1 MPTLAL
7 LSLLLLFCP
16 LFYLYFKRTSQL
28 KYLLTLMRIGVF
40 ICCLFLLISPKINIP
55 LKDESKKS
63 IALLLDNSF
72 SMSLDSRFEKAKE
85 LAQKLRKDLGQ
96 RYNLSLFVV
105 SSEAKEIPFK
115 DIKNQQANGSKTN
128 ILGTLKKVEGQ
139 FAGENLAGVVLLS
152 DGGENVAGQEQEI
165 EIPKIPVFAVGAGD
179 EASFKDISIEEV
191 ISPKI
196 AYRDEPFEVEAVIKG
211 VGLSKKGFEAILAQG
226 SKVIEVKRLS
236 FKTDEGKM
244 RLKFSITPTEL
255 GSLNYHFRIPALKE
269 EATDENN
276 SFSFK
281 VDVSRSKIRALLIAG
296 HPGWEY
302 SFLRRVLVN
311 DPHIELVSFI
321 ILRELSDM
329 VIVPER
335 ELSLIPF
342 PANELFTKELFD
354 FDLLIFENFSYSKIM
369 SDRYLS
375 SIKEFVQK
383 GGGFLMI
390 GGKDSFGLG
399 GYKRTPLEEI
409 LPVAI
414 SDKEE
419 WLGAAFKLKIAHPE
433 HPVVRLGQSREET
446 LKIWE
451 EMPLLSGC
459 NFLRRKEGAQTLG
472 VRDEAVVVSCWQ
484 KGEGRVL
491 ALGTNS
497 FWRWSFR
504 MAEEGRS
511 NFYYN
516 LFFKNALRWLLG
528 DEEEERISL
537 SLDRERHEVGEEIK
551 IKAAFFDEYHQPLSG
566 AAFKGLL
573 FDEKGRQ
580 KIIEGF
586 KETGQGEYQMGF
598 SLDEPGKYRL
608 RIEAAYKGRMAGQKE
623 APLFVSP
630 PLLELKSLSPQN
642 KWLEALSQKSG
653 GRYLPLEKALKKEV
667 VKEGLLKK
675 AKPKYKEIR
684 LTRHFLFFLLMVV
697 LLTGEW
703 YLRRRTG
710 AS

>member
-1 MPTLAL
+1 
-7 LSLLLLFCP
+7 
-16 LFYLYFKRTSQL
+16 
-28 KYLLTLMRIGVF
+28 MRIGIFV
-40 ICCLFLLISPKINIP
+40 CCLLLLISPKISIP
-55 LKDESKKS
+55 LEDKSKKS

-72 SMSLDSRFEKAKE
+72 SMSINSRFQKAKE
-85 LAQKLRKDLGQ
+85 LAGKLKEDLGQ
-96 RYNLSLFVV
+96 KYDLSLFTF
-105 SSEAKEIPFK
+105 SEEAKEIPFK
-115 DIKNQQANGSKTN
+115 DLQAQKANGSKTN
-128 ILGTLKKVEGQ
+128 ILGTLKKIEGRL
-139 FAGENLAGVVLLS
+139 ASENLAGVVLLS
-152 DGGENVAGQEQEI
+152 DGGENVAGQEI
-165 EIPKIPVFAVGAGD
+165 EIPKIPIFAVGAGD
-179 EASFKDISIEEV
+179 EASFKDISIKEV

-196 AYRDEPFEVEAVIKG
+196 AYRNESFEVEAVIKG
-211 VGLSKKGFEAILAQG
+211 VGLAKRSFEVILSED

-236 FKTDEGKM
+236 FKADGQEM
-244 RLKFSITPTEL
+244 RIGFPITLAKL
-255 GSLNYHFRIPALKE
+255 GSSNYHLRIPALKE
-269 EATDENN
+269 EATNENN

-311 DPHIELVSFI
+311 DPHLELVSFI
-321 ILRELSDM
+321 ILREFSDM
-329 VIVPER
+329 VIVPEN

-342 PANELFTKELFD
+342 PANELFTKDLFD

-369 SDRYLS
+369 SDRHLAS
-375 SIKEFVQK
+375 LVEFVNK

-399 GYKRTPLEEI
+399 GYKKTSLEEI
-409 LPVAI
+409 LPVTI

-419 WLGAAFKLKIAHPE
+419 WLPGTFKLKIAHPE
-433 HPVVRLGQSREET
+433 HPVVRLSQSREET

-459 NFLRRKEGAQTLG
+459 NFLKSKEGAQDLG
-472 VRDEAVVVSCWQ
+472 VRDEAVVLSCWQ

-497 FWRWSFR
+497 SWRWSFKT
-504 MAEEGRS
+504 AQEGRS

-516 LFFKNALRWLLG
+516 LFYKNALRWLIG

-537 SLDRERHEVGEEIK
+537 SLDKDRYETGETIK
-551 IKAAFFDEYHQPLSG
+551 IKASLFDEYHQPLSG
-566 AAFKGLL
+566 ASFKGIL

-580 KIIEGF
+580 ETVEGF
-586 KETGQGEYQMGF
+586 KEMGQGEYRLDL
-598 SLDEPGKYRL
+598 SLDEPGRYRL
-608 RIEAAYKGRMAGQKE
+608 RMDAAHKGKMAGRKE
-623 APLFVSP
+623 TSLLVTP
-630 PLLELKSLSPQN
+630 PLLEIKNLSPQEE
-642 KWLEALSQKSG
+642 WLKTLSQKSG
-653 GRYLPLEKALKKEV
+653 GRYLSLGEALNKEV
-667 VKEGLLKK
+667 VKERLLKK
-675 AKPKYKEIR
+675 PRPKYKEIK
-684 LTRHFLFFLLMVV
+684 LTHHFLFFLLMIA